1 MGSADGRSLTSRA
14 VSTALLVLVSAL
26 LLAGMAAAHTTSTGL
41 ATLTVDGAAL
51 SYRLT
56 LVLSELPGD
65 VARQFAAAAGGDPAG
80 VDVVAAALRGK
91 VGARVGGDACR
102 PGRARIQGSRV
113 GDSRLV
119 LELALRCPAAP
130 GALTLRDDWPDLLGE
145 HYRTLVRVEG
155 LGAPRDVAFSP
166 ELREVTLEGA
176 RGGTRHAGG
185 FLVLG
190 VEHILTGYDHLLFLA
205 ALLLGGGGAL
215 GLLKVITAF
224 TVAHSVS
231 LAAALLGLVSVPE
244 RLVEAVIAASI
255 AWIALENVLLRTA
268 SSRRWL
274 VTFAFGLVHG
284 LGFASALGPLA
295 LGGTALAGALLGFN
309 LGVEVGQAAVIAVVL
324 PVLVVLRRLGVERRL
339 ALALSCALVV
349 VGAAWCVQRLF
360 FA

>member
-1 MGSADGRSLTSRA
+1 MGSADRPPLTPLA
-14 VSTALLVLVSAL
+14 AGAALLVLVSASP
-26 LLAGMAAAHTTSTGL
+26 GVRPAAAHTTSTGL
-41 ATLTVDGAAL
+41 ATFTVDGAAL

-56 LVLSELPGD
+56 LVLSEFPGD
-65 VARQFAAAAGGDPAG
+65 VGRQFAAAAAGDPAA
-80 VDVVAAALRGK
+80 VEVVAAVLRGK
-91 VGARVGGDACR
+91 VSARVGGGACH
-102 PGRARIQGSRV
+102 PGRVRIQGSRV
-113 GDSRLV
+113 GDSRVV
-119 LELALRCPAAP
+119 LGLALRCPAAP

-145 HYRTLVRVEG
+145 HHRTLVRIEG
-155 LGAPRDVAFSP
+155 LGAARDVAFSA
-166 ELREVTLEGA
+166 ERREVTLEGE

-185 FLVLG
+185 FVVLG
-190 VEHILTGYDHLLFLA
+190 VEHILAGYDHLLFLA
-205 ALLLGGGGAL
+205 ALLLGGGGAP

-255 AWIALENVLLRTA
+255 AWIALENVILRTA
-268 SSRRWL
+268 PWRRWP

-295 LGGTALAGALLGFN
+295 LGGTALAGALVGFN
-309 LGVEVGQAAVIAVVL
+309 LGVEVGQAAVIAAVL

-339 ALALSCALVV
+339 SLALSCALVV
-349 VGAAWCVQRLF
+349 AGVAWCVQRLF